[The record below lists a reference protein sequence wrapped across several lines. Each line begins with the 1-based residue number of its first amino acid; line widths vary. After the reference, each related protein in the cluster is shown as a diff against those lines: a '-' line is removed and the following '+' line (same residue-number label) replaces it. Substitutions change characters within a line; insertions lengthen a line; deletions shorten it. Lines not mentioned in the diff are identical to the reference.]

1 MSVAVLLL
9 KDRLDDL
16 SQVLVPI
23 NHSNNHWILCVS
35 EEGNTH
41 IRVCFS
47 HNDCYWFMF
56 ILYTQII
63 DIKREVILCFDPLVQ
78 TINHEACRKIRFL
91 IIPYNHFVHH
101 NTYYAQ

>member
-1 MSVAVLLL
+1 MVSVAVLLL

-41 IRVCFS
+41 IS

-56 ILYTQII
+56 ILYIQVI
-63 DIKREVILCFDPLVQ
+63 DIKRPMLCSIGANNKP
-78 TINHEACRKIRFL
+78 
-91 IIPYNHFVHH
+91 
-101 NTYYAQ
+101 